1 MTHEEFVKDIRM
13 GIPDVLPEPQAYD
26 TTINHAPKR
35 KDILTA
41 EEKKLAL
48 RNALRYFPKK
58 FHAILAPEFAEE
70 LKKYGRI
77 YMYRFRPR
85 YEMYARPIDE
95 YPHRSEQAAAIM
107 MMIQNNLDKA
117 VAQHPHELI
126 TYGGNGAVFQNWA
139 QYRLVMKYL
148 SEMTDEQTLVMYS
161 GHPLGLFPSHKNA
174 PRVVVT
180 NGMVIPNYSKPDD
193 WERDNALGVSQ
204 YGQMTA
210 GSYMYIGPQGIVHGT
225 TITILNAA
233 RKVGKKHPLFVSSG
247 LGGMSGAQPKAG
259 NIAGAVSVVAE
270 INPLAAN
277 KRYEQGWVDELHDNL
292 DELISAIRKAVA
304 EERTVSMAY
313 VGNIVDLWERLVKE
327 DITVDLGSD
336 QTSLHN
342 AFAGGY
348 YPVGLSLEESKRMMA
363 EEPERFEQAVYAS
376 LRRQV
381 AAINQLTA
389 KGMYFFDY
397 GNAFLLTAGR
407 AGADIWK
414 KGKEGHQYRYPSYV
428 QDIMGPMF
436 FDYGFGPFRWVC
448 SSGDPKD
455 LEMTDKLAAKV
466 LEEIRK
472 EAPAEIQGQM
482 DDNIHWIKEAGRN
495 HLVVG
500 SQARIL
506 YADAEGRTKI
516 ALAFNDAIRKGE
528 ISRPVVLGRDHH
540 DVSGTDSP
548 FRETSNI
555 YDGSQFCADMAVQNV
570 IGDSFRGATW
580 VSIHNGGGVGWGE
593 VINGGFGMVIDGS
606 EEADQRIRRMLFWD
620 VNNGIAR
627 RSWARNVGSMH
638 AIQREM
644 DRTPDLQV
652 TMPNLVDDSLLEEL
666 SF

>member
-1 MTHEEFVKDIRM
+1 MMTQEEFAREIRQ
-13 GIPDVLPEPQAYD
+13 GIPDILPELQPYD

-35 KDILTA
+35 KDILTP

-58 FHAILAPEFAEE
+58 FHSTLAPEFANE
-70 LKKYGRI
+70 LKTYGRI
-77 YMYRFRPR
+77 YMYRFRPT
-85 YEMYARPIDE
+85 YEMFARPIDA

-126 TYGGNGAVFQNWA
+126 TYGGNGSVFQNWA

-161 GHPLGLFPSHKNA
+161 GHPLGLFPSHKGA

-225 TITILNAA
+225 TITVLNAA
-233 RKVGKKHPLFVSSG
+233 RKVGVSHPLFVSSG

-270 INPLAAN
+270 INPLAAE
-277 KRYEQGWVDELHDNL
+277 KRFDQGWVDELHGNL
-292 DELISAIRKAVA
+292 DELIPAIRKAVA

-313 VGNIVDLWERLVKE
+313 VGNIVDLWERLADE
-327 DITVDLGSD
+327 DIHVDLGSD

-348 YPVGLSLEESKRMMA
+348 YPVGMTLEESKKMMA
-363 EEPERFEQAVYAS
+363 EEPEQFKECVYAS

-381 AAINQLTA
+381 DAINRLSA

-414 KGKEGHQYRYPSYV
+414 ESGKFRYPSYV

-448 SSGDPKD
+448 SSGKAED
-455 LEMTDKLAAKV
+455 LAVTDQLAAEV
-466 LEEIRK
+466 LDEMLK
-472 EAPAEIQGQM
+472 TAPADIHGQLA
-482 DDNIHWIKEAGRN
+482 DNLHWIREAGKN

-516 ALAFNDAIRKGE
+516 ALAFNKAIRDGR

-570 IGDSFRGATW
+570 IGDAFRGATW

-606 EEADQRIRRMLFWD
+606 EEADQRIQRMLFWD

-627 RSWARNVGSMH
+627 RSWARNKGSMD

-644 DRTPDLQV
+644 NRTPALQV
-652 TMPNLVDDSLLEEL
+652 TMPNLVDDEL
-666 SF
+666 INATEF